1 MTILPLAPI
10 KRKAGRTQLLRR
22 WRVHARAVLLPTAVA
37 VIFVAAWET
46 ICALGSVPK
55 VILPA
60 PADVWR
66 ILVTG
71 LPLILQH
78 AVPTFVESLAG
89 FAIATVLGILIA
101 AAITY
106 SILLREAFYPHLVLF
121 QLVPKVALGP
131 LFIVWLGIGS
141 PSRLA
146 FATFISFFPV
156 VIATSTGLTQVPSD
170 MVRLGRS
177 LTLTKWQIF
186 RTIRFPYALPYL
198 FSGMKIAVTMAMIG
212 VIVGEFI
219 AAQQGLGFLI
229 LFAGAQSD
237 TALILATIGVLCVI
251 GFGEYGAVVLG
262 EKMIQRSY
270 GHQ

>member
-1 MTILPLAPI
+1 MRAIVLPT
-10 KRKAGRTQLLRR
+10 G
-22 WRVHARAVLLPTAVA
+22 VAVLFLATWEAVC
-37 VIFVAAWET
+37 V
-46 ICALGSVPK
+46 LGSVPK
-55 VILPA
+55 IILPP

-66 ILVTG
+66 ILITG
-71 LPLILQH
+71 LPLIMQH
-78 AVPTFVESLAG
+78 AVPTFIESVAG

-106 SILLREAFYPHLVLF
+106 SVLLREAFYPHLVLF

-131 LFIVWLGIGS
+131 LFVVWLGIGP

-186 RTIRFPYALPYL
+186 HTIRFPYALPYL

-219 AAQQGLGFLI
+219 AAQKGLGFLI

-237 TALILATIGVLCVI
+237 TALILATIAVLCII
-251 GFGEYGAVVLG
+251 GFGEYGAVVLA
-262 EKMIQRSY
+262 ENLVERWY